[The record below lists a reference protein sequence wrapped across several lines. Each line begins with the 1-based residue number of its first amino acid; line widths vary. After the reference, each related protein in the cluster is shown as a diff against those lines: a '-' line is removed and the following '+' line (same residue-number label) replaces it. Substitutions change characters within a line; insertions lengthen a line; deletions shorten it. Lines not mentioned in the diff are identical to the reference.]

1 MEPGEATYLLIA
13 GIVAACAQ
21 GYVRQIIFF
30 LCALLLFLYHIITQG
45 NADILLLAELFL
57 TAIVLYTERKDK
69 STLLIGITGAAFL
82 CHLFYV
88 QQTPIDVRQHD
99 LSGIFLYMRQITQH
113 GFNGIDFNPWHM
125 YYLFHQPLHFIV
137 AGYLYLTGSA
147 LWESTA
153 AAAEGLQYLSLFYV
167 TTASVFAAFIL
178 RELCLPQKIFY
189 AGILLFMFNP
199 TLFLFSGYISDD
211 TPAVMWSIIAVYF
224 LFCWY
229 KTEKAFIFWLLQPDL
244 ALAY

>member
-1 MEPGEATYLLIA
+1 MHSGYSLRQRRHLRYRFKELCVLQIIAQHPFSFNFVMCLLSYLAAGIFFNAAFMEPGEATYLLIA

-88 QQTPIDVRQHD
+88 QQTPVDVRQHD

-113 GFNGIDFNPWHM
+113 G
-125 YYLFHQPLHFIV
+125 
-137 AGYLYLTGSA
+137 
-147 LWESTA
+147 
-153 AAAEGLQYLSLFYV
+153 
-167 TTASVFAAFIL
+167 
-178 RELCLPQKIFY
+178 
-189 AGILLFMFNP
+189 
-199 TLFLFSGYISDD
+199 
-211 TPAVMWSIIAVYF
+211 
-224 LFCWY
+224 
-229 KTEKAFIFWLLQPDL
+229 
-244 ALAY
+244 

>member
-1 MEPGEATYLLIA
+1 MLQIIAQHPFSFNFVMCLLSYLAA
-13 GIVAACAQ
+13 GIFSMPHLWNRERQPIFSLQ
-21 GYVRQIIFF
+21 GLSPPAHRGMSARLYFSLRFTAV
-30 LCALLLFLYHIITQG
+30 LYHIITQG

-88 QQTPIDVRQHD
+88 QQTPVDVRQHD

-167 TTASVFAAFIL
+167 TTASV
-178 RELCLPQKIFY
+178 LPH
-189 AGILLFMFNP
+189 L
-199 TLFLFSGYISDD
+199 S
-211 TPAVMWSIIAVYF
+211 
-224 LFCWY
+224 
-229 KTEKAFIFWLLQPDL
+229 
-244 ALAY
+244 